1 MRSSYASPNIVR
13 MIKLN
18 LMRRT
23 GHVTYMERSVYI
35 VMVGETKGRILL
47 EKSERRCENRIE
59 MDLKETRWIG
69 VGLSGSE

>member
-1 MRSSYASPNIVR
+1 
-13 MIKLN
+13 
-18 LMRRT
+18 
-23 GHVTYMERSVYI
+23 MERSVYI